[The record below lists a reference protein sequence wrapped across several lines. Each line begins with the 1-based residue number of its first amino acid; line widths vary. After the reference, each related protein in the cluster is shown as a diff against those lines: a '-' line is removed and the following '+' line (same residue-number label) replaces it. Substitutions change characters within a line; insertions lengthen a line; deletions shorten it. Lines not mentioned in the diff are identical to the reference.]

1 MSKSPKDAP
10 TMAPIE
16 APSDELDRVSE
27 RETAAALR
35 HLAVALVTALTC
47 AAVTYAV
54 PDLERFRPWIPGE
67 PAPLTDL
74 FSNWREASLPAWAGA
89 GGSYGGE
96 AQPDRTA
103 GELGDTI
110 AANLGG
116 ATPNAPPASA
126 TLRIDPSEYEGIEV
140 TLVDHEHRGMA
151 PFYEALIR
159 TMDPEARAV
168 TRVGHWGDS
177 SIATDLITHTIRR
190 NLQARF
196 GDAGHGFILVAKG
209 YMPYRHR
216 DVVHRASDTWML
228 KEITRNVDSS
238 GYYGY
243 GGIQYRGRPGSWARF
258 ATDDRGP
265 VGGAVSRYDIFYQR
279 HRRGGDIR
287 VRIDDEDPRLF
298 STRQPETEDAVER
311 IEVPD
316 GAHRLEV
323 RFGGRGQPRIY
334 GVAMEREGPGVVYDS
349 LGIVGARANR
359 LLNYDAGHIAGQIRL
374 RGLDLVVLGFGGN
387 EASDHIQRER
397 YAQDYRRVIRR
408 MRAGR
413 EELGC
418 LVFAPLDQGERSERG
433 RIVTMES
440 IPDIVAGQ
448 RAAAAAEG
456 CAFFDTWAA
465 MGGEGAMRA
474 WYRHRP
480 RLAMGDFRHATPAGY
495 EVIGNLFYKA
505 LLEGLADYL
514 ETRRPEAV
522 LDAGAAPELAPATPA
537 VEPDA
542 SADVGGEGAG
552 DATAGDA
559 TAGDAASSSTL
570 GAPTPR

>member
-1 MSKSPKDAP
+1 M
-10 TMAPIE
+10 
-16 APSDELDRVSE
+16 DEPLDKVAQ
-27 RETAAALR
+27 RETKDALR
-35 HLAVALVTALTC
+35 HLGIALLTALSC
-47 AAVTYAV
+47 AAVSYAV
-54 PDLERFRPWIPGE
+54 PDLARFRPWIPGE
-67 PAPLTDL
+67 PVPLSGL
-74 FSNWREASLPAWAGA
+74 FSNWGETSLPAWAGA

-96 AQPDRTA
+96 AEPNRAAHD
-103 GELGDTI
+103 LGDTI
-110 AANLGG
+110 EGNLGG
-116 ATPNAPPASA
+116 ATPVARPS
-126 TLRIDPSEYEGIEV
+126 TDHRLRVDPSEYEGIEV
-140 TLVDHEHRGMA
+140 TLVDEGHRGMA

-159 TMDPEARAV
+159 TMSETEGAV

-177 SIATDLITHTIRR
+177 SIATDLITHTVRR

-196 GDAGHGFILVAKG
+196 GDAGHGFVLVAKG

-216 DVVHRASDTWML
+216 DVVHRASDSWML

-243 GGIQYRGRPGSWARF
+243 GGIQYRGRPGSWATF

-265 VGGAVSRYDIFYQR
+265 VGGAVSRFDVFYQR

-287 VRIDDEDPRLF
+287 VRVDSEDPRLF
-298 STRQPETEDAVER
+298 STRQPTTEDAVER

-316 GAHRLEV
+316 GAHRLEI

-334 GVAMEREGPGVVYDS
+334 GVALERDGPGVVYDS

-374 RGLDLVVLGFGGN
+374 RDLDLVVLGFGGN

-397 YAQDYRRVIRR
+397 YTNDYQQVIRR

-413 EELGC
+413 EDLGC
-418 LVFAPLDQGERSERG
+418 LVFAPLDQGERGERG
-433 RIVTMES
+433 RIVTMEA

-495 EVIGNLFYKA
+495 EVIGNLYYKA
-505 LLEGLADYL
+505 LLEGLARYL
-514 ETRRPEAV
+514 ATRIAPAP
-522 LDAGAAPELAPATPA
+522 DAGVEDSSVEDTRADSAMDATSG
-537 VEPDA
+537 DA
-542 SADVGGEGAG
+542 NTSG
-552 DATAGDA
+552 DATSSDATPGDA
-559 TAGDAASSSTL
+559 TPSD
-570 GAPTPR
+570 